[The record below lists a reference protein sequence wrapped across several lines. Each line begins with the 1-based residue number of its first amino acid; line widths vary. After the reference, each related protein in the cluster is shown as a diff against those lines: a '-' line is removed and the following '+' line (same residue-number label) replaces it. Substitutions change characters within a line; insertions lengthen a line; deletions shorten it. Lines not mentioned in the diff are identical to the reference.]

1 MRLDNLE
8 NLFVNRMLRVLH
20 CFAFY
25 GTVTGYKYTAISL
38 DSRRLGY
45 LAAASCWRRERE
57 ARSLGGRKKSKS
69 GGSEGETSV
78 LRAARERRPRHS
90 EWRGEAGRGDL
101 DTQNGAVRQ
110 IEGGEVTSALRT
122 ARERRPRHSERRG
135 EAGRGGIGDLDTQNG
150 AVRQKEGG
158 EVTSALRTAR
168 CCTTTPQTHN
178 SSADYWPWMKQRLP
192 DQCPQPVHS
201 GRHKSKFHS
210 RGTKTG
216 VRRRQTEVTPTV
228 STTPPINKT
237 PFGVNKQ
244 PTVYRPSGSS
254 KRPSQE
260 NEYHP
265 VSTRRP
271 TNNNY
276 NEPLITTRP
285 RPQEEFEW
293 ITEQPLSIQRYSDA
307 TLDPLPS
314 INTPS
319 PPLKEYRPR
328 EPLPNDSW
336 KTTPRSPSTRRPQNT
351 RPETDLKPTDVT
363 FKNIYFYISYV
374 KFSNIITI
382 DKDGNVMTHYGR

>member
-1 MRLDNLE
+1 MCR
-8 NLFVNRMLRVLH
+8 
-20 CFAFY
+20 
-25 GTVTGYKYTAISL
+25 
-38 DSRRLGY
+38 
-45 LAAASCWRRERE
+45 
-57 ARSLGGRKKSKS
+57 
-69 GGSEGETSV
+69 
-78 LRAARERRPRHS
+78 
-90 EWRGEAGRGDL
+90 
-101 DTQNGAVRQ
+101 
-110 IEGGEVTSALRT
+110 
-122 ARERRPRHSERRG
+122 
-135 EAGRGGIGDLDTQNG
+135 
-150 AVRQKEGG
+150 
-158 EVTSALRTAR
+158 
-168 CCTTTPQTHN
+168 
-178 SSADYWPWMKQRLP
+178 
-192 DQCPQPVHS
+192 
-201 GRHKSKFHS
+201 
-210 RGTKTG
+210 TKTG
-216 VRRRQTEVTPTV
+216 VRRRQTDVTPTV

-237 PFGVNKQ
+237 PFGDNKQ

-319 PPLKEYRPR
+319 PPLREYRPR

-351 RPETDLKPTDVT
+351 RPETDLKPTACEWNIVLFGISVPPPSFRDFEIGLLKMDTHTKSPSVPQEPEYKQRSPCLLSIKGPSLRRASHNPDSRRSDQTSWKQRVVPPQKIRLTNHEISLRRMCGDLMVVISEKQEAGIKRVT
-363 FKNIYFYISYV
+363 YLAPSWSRHFEV
-374 KFSNIITI
+374 WDLI
-382 DKDGNVMTHYGR
+382 DLTFNRRDMWLTPVARYCNDLIDTLNVDFILFIGVQSTASDAPLEACRDR